1 MGLESVCHLFVLL
14 AAVTILCVEVVNLAI
29 ILRTLNEVLQ
39 NTEDVHAELGL
50 NEAEQQELSEALSSF
65 DSMTSFVEEKGGDED
80 QLLLTVANDPGLRAG
95 LYGAL
100 MLLLALSR
108 LFRVFPADI
117 APRRDRI
124 REAIFALAFCLT
136 AVLFFVVGDN
146 GVTSILMTWIV
157 SLILGWDSVEA
168 VRRNR
173 SVKTILPRVILL
185 ILVLLN
191 LIFLADYPVLLL
203 AAISLNALKH
213 LIKISFSQIN
223 MTVHRRIIRKTYAAE
238 ILLGMVVLIIA
249 FSILLTL
256 FDPGITTFGNALWY
270 CFALVTTIGFG
281 DITATSVLGR
291 VLSVFLG
298 VYGIIVVALITSIIV
313 NFYNEDK

>member
-124 REAIFALAFCLT
+124 REAIFALAFCLI

-223 MTVHRRIIRKTYAAE
+223 MTVLRRIIRKTYAAE